1 MKMIQCYYKVSIAF
15 TLIRVMENKYN
26 GIWLSSCEL
35 KKWGSMDISRT
46 ALFGK
51 LNPTLFKA
59 IEGATVF
66 CKLRGN
72 PYVEL
77 VHWLHQVLQLS
88 DSDIHRVARHYQFD
102 MAELDREMTSA
113 LTGLPSGASSIN
125 DFSHHITESI
135 ERAWVYSTLYFNSSS
150 IRSGYLL
157 AVLLKVPE
165 FRTVLLGMSL
175 QFRKIPLNDIEH
187 LQGLILGSPEASEQS
202 YDSSDFRVASPGE
215 MSDSMPLEQKD
226 KSMLQRF
233 CSDLTEQARQGKI
246 DPVIG
251 RSEEI
256 RGMIDILL
264 RRRQNNPLLT
274 GEAGVGKTAV
284 VEGLALAIIQDEAP
298 PALKEVKLL
307 SLDVGALLA
316 GASMKGE
323 FESRLK
329 GVIEE
334 ASKSKVPVI
343 LFVDEIH
350 TLVGAGGA
358 QGTGDAANLLKPALA
373 RGALRTIGATT
384 WSEYKKH
391 IEKDPALT
399 RRFQVL
405 QVMEPEEVSAINMVR
420 GLVDTFTI
428 HHKVDVLDEAVR
440 SAVRL
445 SHRYIPSRQL
455 PDKAISLLDTACA
468 RVAFSLSAPPARV
481 EALRLKLRSLEL
493 EQVLLQKEINV
504 GGEQQVRMALIKK
517 EVLECQDELAL
528 LEERWQNER
537 FLVEELRKIR
547 AEVVTA
553 LDEKSS
559 IDLVALQQK
568 IKGME
573 AKLKTVQGELPLV
586 YERVGEDV
594 VAAIVADWTGIPVGK
609 MMSDEMS
616 TILSLADTLNERVIG
631 QRHALDE
638 IASRVQ
644 TSHAQLLD
652 PNKPIGVF
660 MLVGTSGVGKTETAL
675 ALSELLYGGE
685 QNLIT
690 INMSEYQEAHTVS
703 TLKGA
708 PPGYVGYGEGGV
720 LTEAVRRRPYSVIL
734 LDEVEKAH
742 PDVHEIFYQVFDK
755 GWMEDGEGRFI
766 DFKNTTILLT
776 SNAASDVLASL
787 CQDEVLLPEPDDL
800 KSALFPELL
809 KVFPAAFLGRLTIVP
824 YYPLSSDGLS
834 KIVRLQLDRVK
845 SRMAINH
852 EVELGY
858 SDGVVQHIVNNC
870 LSSDTGARLVIGYIE
885 KNILPELGR
894 LWLNNIS
901 ASKSKNKALNR
912 VDVVEES
919 GNISFVVV

>member
-1 MKMIQCYYKVSIAF
+1 
-15 TLIRVMENKYN
+15 
-26 GIWLSSCEL
+26 
-35 KKWGSMDISRT
+35 MDISRT

-88 DSDIHRVARHYQFD
+88 DSDIHRVALHYEFD
-102 MAELDREMTSA
+102 MSVLDREMTSA
-113 LTGLPSGASSIN
+113 LTGLPSGASSIS

-165 FRTVLLGMSL
+165 FRTVLLGMST
-175 QFRKIPLNDIEH
+175 QFRKIPLNEIEH
-187 LQGLILGSPEASEQS
+187 LQSLIMGSPEDAEQS
-202 YDSSDFRVASPGE
+202 YDGSAFESSVPGE
-215 MSDSMPLEQKD
+215 TSQAMPSEQKD
-226 KSMLQRF
+226 KNMLQRF
-233 CSDLTEQARQGKI
+233 CTDLTEQARQGKI

-284 VEGLALAIIQDEAP
+284 VEGLALAIAQGEVP
-298 PALKEVKLL
+298 PALQEIKLL

-334 ASKSKVPVI
+334 ASKSKSPII
-343 LFVDEIH
+343 LFVDEVH
-350 TLVGAGGA
+350 TLIGAGGA

-391 IEKDPALT
+391 IEKDSALT

-405 QVMEPEEVSAINMVR
+405 QVMEPEEIGAINMVR
-420 GLVDTFTI
+420 GLVETFTA
-428 HHKVDVLDEAVR
+428 HHKVDVLDEAIR
-440 SAVRL
+440 AAVRL

-481 EALRLKLRSLEL
+481 EALRLKLRSLDL
-493 EQVLLQKEINV
+493 ERSLLQKEVDV
-504 GGEQQVRMALIKK
+504 GGDQLMRLQLIEKELITSQQELETIEENWQK
-517 EVLECQDELAL
+517 EHL
-528 LEERWQNER
+528 LVN
-537 FLVEELRKIR
+537 ELRDVRSK
-547 AEVVTA
+547 VVEA
-553 LDEKSS
+553 LDGSSEGSDS
-559 IDLVALQQK
+559 IDVTVLSQQ
-568 IKGME
+568 IRDIE
-573 AKLKTVQGELPLV
+573 VELKSIQGQYPLV

-609 MMSDEMS
+609 MMSDEVS
-616 TILSLADTLNERVIG
+616 SILSLADNLNERVIG

-644 TSHAQLLD
+644 TSYAQLLD
-652 PNKPIGVF
+652 PDKPVGVF

-690 INMSEYQEAHTVS
+690 INMSEYQEAHTIS

-742 PDVHEIFYQVFDK
+742 SDVHEVFYQVFDK
-755 GWMEDGEGRFI
+755 GWMEDGEGRYI

-787 CQDEVLLPEPDDL
+787 CQDEALLPEPEDL
-800 KSALFPELL
+800 KDALFPELL
-809 KVFPAAFLGRLTIVP
+809 KIFPAAFLGRLTIVP
-824 YYPLSSDGLS
+824 YYPLGADSLS
-834 KIVRLQLDRVK
+834 KIVCLQLDKVKARMALNHQVELSYSDEVVK
-845 SRMAINH
+845 S
-852 EVELGY
+852 
-858 SDGVVQHIVNNC
+858 IVDHC
-870 LSSDTGARLVIGYIE
+870 LCSDTGARVVISYIE
-885 KNILPELGR
+885 KNILSDLGF
-894 LWLNNIS
+894 LWLNNMS
-901 ASKSKNKALNR
+901 LNKVNDKVIKR
-912 VDVVEES
+912 IEIIEDS
-919 GNISFVVV
+919 GNISFVIA